1 MINKIREKLPPDN
14 DDVYVI
20 YNHEDNSYE
29 LKTDN
34 KKMKKNILLM
44 DYMHLIKK
52 IKDKKRFE
60 TNKKKT
66 ILNC

>member
-1 MINKIREKLPPDN
+1 MN
-14 DDVYVI
+14 
-20 YNHEDNSYE
+20 
-29 LKTDN
+29 LKQIT

-60 TNKKKT
+60 TNKKR
-66 ILNC
+66 LY